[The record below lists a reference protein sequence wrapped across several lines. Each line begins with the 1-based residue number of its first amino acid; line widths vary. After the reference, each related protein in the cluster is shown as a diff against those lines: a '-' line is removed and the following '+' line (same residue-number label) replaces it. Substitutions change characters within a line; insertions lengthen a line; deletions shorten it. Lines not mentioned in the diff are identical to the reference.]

1 MKIALAI
8 ATLLV
13 CSTTCFAAS
22 EEVVSK
28 EAFGCSDQNYFLRA
42 VDFAKANDTVAF
54 EKFLR
59 AGIMDGKCV
68 KLNPQT
74 KVFLEDF
81 TTTGI
86 VCIRPVGETVCYWTA
101 MTVIQ

>member
-1 MKIALAI
+1 MRTVLAI
-8 ATLLV
+8 ATLFA
-13 CSTTCFAAS
+13 STLPCFAAS

-28 EAFGCSDQNYFLRA
+28 EAFGCSDQTYFLRA

-54 EKFLR
+54 EKHLR
-59 AGIMDGKCV
+59 AGMMDGKCV
-68 KLNPQT
+68 KLNPKT

-86 VCIRPVGETVCYWTA
+86 ICIRPEGATVCYWTA
-101 MTVIQ
+101 TTVIQ